1 MVNYKKLKSIE
12 LTLDTENTS
21 QEPVIIITE
30 IRKPDQLVI
39 NSKQVIEKIILQ
51 TPEFKP
57 IAEFYSGNNSYVIDI
72 PSVGSDIFVVKVVF
86 SGSDVTKSLLYI

>member
-12 LTLDTENTS
+12 FTIDSENTS
-21 QEPVIIITE
+21 PEQRIILTE

-39 NSKQVIEKIILQ
+39 NSKQTIEKIILQ

-57 IAEFYSGNNSYVIDI
+57 IAEFYSGSNSYVIDI
-72 PSVGSDIFVVKVVF
+72 PSVGSEIFVVKIVF
-86 SGSDVTKSLLYI
+86 SDSGITKSLLYI